1 VTLHVALRNECR
13 YRWVMA
19 ILRMMA
25 LMLVVTGC
33 SGNLP
38 RTDDS
43 RMADMSPN
51 TTGYLA
57 GLLDRERPAS
67 DALSGYYVLD
77 GGDEA
82 LRIRT
87 AIVDAAEHSIDA
99 QYYIWSD
106 DRSGRYLA
114 GRILRA
120 ADRGVQVRL
129 LLDDINLA
137 PVAELMTLLDRHP
150 RIEVRVFNPS
160 ASRDGLGRWWSLI
173 RDFQRINR
181 RMHNKALVSDGVA
194 GIVGGRNIG
203 DEYFGLHE
211 QRYFADR
218 DIFAL
223 GPVVEDM
230 SDGFSAYWNSRWS
243 LAISELYPSSPSPRD
258 VAADLNTLRSASEE
272 PGDWPFAIP
281 ETPEGAR
288 VELNQFAG
296 HLQWAEG
303 ELIFDPP
310 TEDMDAPADQP
321 KQTARALYDLAQTA
335 QEEILIESAYLVLA
349 EEQLAQLASL
359 PAFDRLRIVALTN
372 SLASNDLV
380 TNHSAY
386 ARWRRAMLKQGI
398 ELYELRPEAPICLRW
413 LKDRGFCDD
422 GTVSLHS
429 KSVVIDRKTVVI
441 GSFNVNLRSIY
452 LNGETLLIVRSPELA
467 DQLADKLMQ
476 TIKPWNSWQV
486 TLDENGEALWQ
497 GADGPFHHE
506 PRVGW
511 WRRFTSSVLSLLPIE
526 KYL

>member
-1 VTLHVALRNECR
+1 MTVRVVLRNECR
-13 YRWVMA
+13 QPRVMA
-19 ILRMMA
+19 ILRITVLMM
-25 LMLVVTGC
+25 LVTGC
-33 SGNLP
+33 SGNP
-38 RTDDS
+38 AR
-43 RMADMSPN
+43 ADEPGMTNMSPE
-51 TTGYLA
+51 TSGYLA
-57 GLLDRERPAS
+57 RLLSRERPAP
-67 DALSGYYVLD
+67 DLLSGYYVLD

-82 LRIRT
+82 LRIR
-87 AIVDAAEHSIDA
+87 AAMIDAAEYSIDA

-114 GRILRA
+114 GRMIRA

-137 PVAELMTLLDRHP
+137 PAAELMTLLDHHP
-150 RIEVRVFNPS
+150 HIEVRVFNPS
-160 ASRDGLGRWWSLI
+160 DQRDGPGRWLSLI

-181 RMHNKALVSDGVA
+181 RMHNKALIADGVA

-203 DEYFGLHE
+203 DEYFGLHAE
-211 QRYFADR
+211 RYFADR

-223 GPVVEDM
+223 GPVVADM
-230 SDGFSAYWNSRWS
+230 GAGFSAYWNSRWS
-243 LAISELYPSSPSPRD
+243 LAISELYPSSPSAREVTAGLD
-258 VAADLNTLRSASEE
+258 ALRSATRE
-272 PGDWPFAIP
+272 PGDWPFTIP

-288 VELNQFAG
+288 VELSQFVG

-303 ELIFDPP
+303 ELVFDPP
-310 TEDMDAPADQP
+310 TEDMDEPADQP
-321 KQTARALYDLAQTA
+321 KLTARALYDLAQTA
-335 QEEILIESAYLVLA
+335 REEILIESAYLVLA

-386 ARWRRAMLKQGI
+386 ARWRQAMLAKGI
-398 ELYELRPEAPICLRW
+398 ELYELRPEAPICLQW
-413 LKDRGFCDD
+413 LKDRGFCDV
-422 GTVSLHS
+422 GQVSLHS
-429 KSVVIDRKTVVI
+429 KSVVIDRETLVI

-467 DQLADKLMQ
+467 DQLATRLMQ
-476 TIKPWNSWQV
+476 TIKPWNSWKV
-486 TLDENGEALWQ
+486 TLDEKGETLWQ
-497 GADGPFHHE
+497 GSDGPFHNE

>member
-1 VTLHVALRNECR
+1 MTIRTAAPGQFRDSL
-13 YRWVMA
+13 VMA
-19 ILRMMA
+19 VLRMLA
-25 LMLVVTGC
+25 LMLIVTGC

-38 RTDDS
+38 RPQETSMTEITPDT
-43 RMADMSPN
+43 A
-51 TTGYLA
+51 GYLPR
-57 GLLDRERPAS
+57 LLARERPVERS
-67 DALSGYYVLD
+67 FSGYYVLD
-77 GGDEA
+77 AGDEA
-82 LRIRT
+82 LRLR
-87 AIVDAAEHSIDA
+87 AAMVDAAEHRLDA
-99 QYYIWSD
+99 QYYIWAND
-106 DRSGRYLA
+106 QSGRYLA

-120 ADRGVQVRL
+120 ADRGVKVRL

-137 PVAELMTLLDRHP
+137 PVADLMRQLNHHP
-150 RIEVRVFNPS
+150 GIEVRVFNPS
-160 ASRDGLGRWWSLI
+160 SGRDGVGRWLSLI

-181 RMHNKALVSDGVA
+181 RMHNKALIADGVA

-218 DIFAL
+218 DVFAL
-223 GPVVEDM
+223 GPVVADM
-230 SDGFSAYWNSRWS
+230 EAGFSAYWSNRWS
-243 LAISELYPSSPSPRD
+243 FPIQELYPASFSAQE
-258 VAADLNTLRSASEE
+258 VAASLNALRHSTEE
-272 PGDWPFAIP
+272 TGDWPFAVP
-281 ETPEGAR
+281 ESPEAAR

-310 TEDMDAPADQP
+310 AEDMDQPADQP

-335 QEEILIESAYLVLA
+335 REEILIESAYLVLA
-349 EEQLAQLASL
+349 EQQLAKLASL

-386 ARWRRAMLKQGI
+386 ARWRRAMLERGI
-398 ELYELRPEAPICLRW
+398 ELYELRPEAPICLQW
-413 LKDRGFCDD
+413 LKDRGFCEN
-422 GTVSLHS
+422 GQVSLHS
-429 KSVVIDRKTVVI
+429 KSVVIDRETVVI

-452 LNGETLLIVRSPELA
+452 LNGETLLIVRSPKLA
-467 DQLADKLMQ
+467 DQMADKMMQ
-476 TIKPWNSWQV
+476 AIKPWNSWHV
-486 TLDENGEALWQ
+486 TLDENGDTLWL
-497 GADGPFHHE
+497 GSDGPFHDE